1 MTRTLA
7 RIAVPTLVALG
18 LLVPSPNAFA
28 KQADDGSAVTTFQLT
43 CDGDLSTLTVGGGP
57 WSAAHIAE
65 TGKTFVP
72 TGTHAELVD
81 PTTGEVVFE
90 QDDSKGAPKHATSA
104 CSETFDLDGLTA
116 TFVVEG
122 RMH

>member
-7 RIAVPTLVALG
+7 RLALPAAIVLG
-18 LLVPSPNAFA
+18 LLVPAPAA
-28 KQADDGSAVTTFQLT
+28 LAQPADPSAVSTFPLT
-43 CDGDLSTLTVGGGP
+43 CDGDVSTLTVGGGR

-72 TGTHAELVD
+72 TATHATLVD
-81 PTTGEVVFE
+81 PETGEVVFDE
-90 QDDSKGAPKHATSA
+90 YDSKGAPKHATSA
-104 CSETFDLDGLTA
+104 CSETFDMDGLVA